1 MMKTRNIKILTIF
14 LILLCCFMGAASAA
28 DDVSIDAVD
37 ASVDDAVIADAVID
51 DTDDSTIVEET
62 PVDTISDDTAAEEI
76 DEETQTDEISEESAI
91 VDSEPTRASSV
102 TVTNWSDL
110 SSECT
115 GSTPKTIYLSGA
127 ISCTSTITF
136 GNSATIIGNPNSY
149 ITGGKSSIMAFVSS
163 GDYSITFKNVTF
175 KNMKASVLIK
185 MSTTGVNKFI
195 NCSFN
200 NIHTY
205 AYKSSV
211 IWNDGGLMNIIGCNF
226 TNCNDGF
233 GVITNYA
240 TTGTATM
247 TVENCRFE
255 NNYGRVE
262 PGAINNCGIM
272 NVTNCTFTNNTSYQW
287 AGGIH
292 THSGA
297 ETIIV
302 NSTFTNNNAG
312 WNGGA
317 LYSYSK
323 LQVINSTFT
332 NNTCNSSAGGGA
344 IGCSNYG
351 SSYNI
356 TVSNCNFTDNANLC
370 GHTNETPS
378 TGTGG
383 AISAMNNGIL
393 NVYNSTFVH
402 NVAAF
407 GQAIAAYSQGYI
419 SPEGNISAGIPKV
432 IICDNSFYNH
442 TLTTSDTVELSG
454 DYTFE
459 NNTFTNCHQA
469 NNTNNIF
476 INPVLSINPDN
487 PISQEIS
494 NSKTRNLLTSAD
506 LADNEYYIVNEE
518 DVNIDDFQQTVVNA
532 HDQAPEEQDI
542 LIYLPSATF
551 IDTFKI
557 DTNLWNNHNY
567 FFVSREKDKTIFD
580 GRLEYI
586 MGMTPGWDDD
596 NTMTFI
602 NITFKSLPR
611 VELSNH
617 KVFINCTF
625 IDCGIIANNE
635 TYFMYLGAPE
645 NVMGVTQ
652 SLVTNFTDCLFVNTT
667 ITSLMFSQTN
677 FENCIFKDIVAD
689 SLVNTNTDGGREDGV
704 YMANCTFE
712 NVTVKGIIDYSTNN
726 EVLYSI
732 EDCDYDF
739 AATVGAVPSD
749 DNSHYYL
756 NATKLAKPKTTLVAD
771 IDDVGNL
778 LVNLTAGGS
787 AVANGK
793 VLISVNGGEAV
804 SHDLGEDGTLSIAL
818 ADLTDATG
826 KLNIAVTF
834 EETDDY
840 KGSTA
845 SVSAVVVVKAPV
857 RTETVID
864 YQNMTTTAVDT
875 KADGRIGEY
884 FIITLKDK
892 NGNALANK
900 PVQIGFNGVVY
911 DRVTDENG
919 TARLQINL
927 KAAGTYTFAVAYLGD
942 DQYNGSFIVAKITVN
957 KQKGTLTVPAKTYK
971 ASAATKTLTATFK
984 SAKGGL
990 VAGKK
995 VTFTVNGKTYT
1006 ATTNDKGVATVKVS
1020 LNKKGTYSFTAKF
1033 AGDNQYAAISKTAK
1047 LTIK

>member
-1 MMKTRNIKILTIF
+1 MEAIDENIK
-14 LILLCCFMGAASAA
+14 
-28 DDVSIDAVD
+28 
-37 ASVDDAVIADAVID
+37 
-51 DTDDSTIVEET
+51 
-62 PVDTISDDTAAEEI
+62 
-76 DEETQTDEISEESAI
+76 TDEISEESAT
-91 VDSEPTRASSV
+91 VDSEQTRASSV
-102 TVTNWSDL
+102 TVTNWSNL

-205 AYKSSV
+205 VYKSSV

-476 INPVLSINPDN
+476 INPVLSIN
-487 PISQEIS
+487 
-494 NSKTRNLLTSAD
+494 
-506 LADNEYYIVNEE
+506 V
-518 DVNIDDFQQTVVNA
+518 
-532 HDQAPEEQDI
+532 
-542 LIYLPSATF
+542 
-551 IDTFKI
+551 
-557 DTNLWNNHNY
+557 
-567 FFVSREKDKTIFD
+567 
-580 GRLEYI
+580 
-586 MGMTPGWDDD
+586 
-596 NTMTFI
+596 
-602 NITFKSLPR
+602 
-611 VELSNH
+611 
-617 KVFINCTF
+617 
-625 IDCGIIANNE
+625 
-635 TYFMYLGAPE
+635 
-645 NVMGVTQ
+645 
-652 SLVTNFTDCLFVNTT
+652 
-667 ITSLMFSQTN
+667 
-677 FENCIFKDIVAD
+677 
-689 SLVNTNTDGGREDGV
+689 
-704 YMANCTFE
+704 
-712 NVTVKGIIDYSTNN
+712 
-726 EVLYSI
+726 
-732 EDCDYDF
+732 
-739 AATVGAVPSD
+739 
-749 DNSHYYL
+749 
-756 NATKLAKPKTTLVAD
+756 
-771 IDDVGNL
+771 
-778 LVNLTAGGS
+778 
-787 AVANGK
+787 
-793 VLISVNGGEAV
+793 
-804 SHDLGEDGTLSIAL
+804 
-818 ADLTDATG
+818 
-826 KLNIAVTF
+826 
-834 EETDDY
+834 
-840 KGSTA
+840 
-845 SVSAVVVVKAPV
+845 
-857 RTETVID
+857 
-864 YQNMTTTAVDT
+864 
-875 KADGRIGEY
+875 ADGR
-884 FIITLKDK
+884 
-892 NGNALANK
+892 
-900 PVQIGFNGVVY
+900 
-911 DRVTDENG
+911 
-919 TARLQINL
+919 
-927 KAAGTYTFAVAYLGD
+927 
-942 DQYNGSFIVAKITVN
+942 
-957 KQKGTLTVPAKTYK
+957 
-971 ASAATKTLTATFK
+971 
-984 SAKGGL
+984 
-990 VAGKK
+990 
-995 VTFTVNGKTYT
+995 
-1006 ATTNDKGVATVKVS
+1006 
-1020 LNKKGTYSFTAKF
+1020 
-1033 AGDNQYAAISKTAK
+1033 
-1047 LTIK
+1047 

>member
-1 MMKTRNIKILTIF
+1 MEAIDENIK
-14 LILLCCFMGAASAA
+14 
-28 DDVSIDAVD
+28 
-37 ASVDDAVIADAVID
+37 
-51 DTDDSTIVEET
+51 
-62 PVDTISDDTAAEEI
+62 
-76 DEETQTDEISEESAI
+76 TDEISEESAT
-91 VDSEPTRASSV
+91 VDSEQTRASSV
-102 TVTNWSDL
+102 TVTNWSNL

-205 AYKSSV
+205 VYKSSV

-518 DVNIDDFQQTVVNA
+518 DVNTDDFQQTVVNA

-586 MGMTPGWDDD
+586 MGMTPGYDDD
-596 NTMTFI
+596 NIMTFI

-625 IDCGIIANNE
+625 IDCEIIANNE
-635 TYFMYLGAPE
+635 TYYMYLGAPE

-652 SLVTNFTDCLFVNTT
+652 SLIANFTDCLFVNTN
-667 ITSLMFSQTN
+667 ITSLMFTQTN

-689 SLVNTNTDGGREDGV
+689 SLVYTNTDGGREDGV
-704 YMANCTFE
+704 YIKNCTFE
-712 NVTVKGIIDYSTNN
+712 NITVNGIIDYKLDN
-726 EVLYSI
+726 EDLYSI

-739 AATVGAVPSD
+739 VATVGAIPSE
-749 DNSHYYL
+749 DNSHHYL
-756 NATKLAKPKTTLVAD
+756 NATKLKPVVAVDSVVDISSSEKGVVVITLTDNSSAP
-771 IDDVGNL
+771 I
-778 LVNLTAGGS
+778 AG
-787 AVANGK
+787 ATVK
-793 VLISVNGGEAV
+793 YTVNGGDEQTDV
-804 SHDLGEDGTLSIAL
+804 TGEDGKFTISG
-818 ADLTDATG
+818 LTGEVT
-826 KLNIAVTF
+826 IAVNYEGNESFNAISDTKSF
-834 EETDDY
+834 NFTEEPVVPAKVAT
-840 KGSTA
+840 KITA
-845 SVSAVVVVKAPV
+845 PKVSAVYNVAKNLV
-857 RTETVID
+857 
-864 YQNMTTTAVDT
+864 
-875 KADGRIGEY
+875 
-884 FIITLKDK
+884 ITLTDKDGK
-892 NGNALANK
+892 ALANK
-900 PVQIGFNGVVY
+900 K
-911 DRVTDENG
+911 VTVKVG
-919 TARLQINL
+919 TI
-927 KAAGTYTFAVAYLGD
+927 
-942 DQYNGSFIVAKITVN
+942 S
-957 KQKGTLTVPAKTYK
+957 
-971 ASAATKTLTATFK
+971 KTLTTN
-984 SAKGGL
+984 AKGQVSLNVATL
-990 VAGKK
+990 VP
-995 VTFTVNGKTYT
+995 KTYT
-1006 ATTNDKGVATVKVS
+1006 ATV
-1020 LNKKGTYSFTAKF
+1020 KF
-1033 AGDNQYAAISKTAK
+1033 AGDDSYIASSVSPKVVVSKAKPKITAK
-1047 LTIK
+1047 AKTFKVKVKTKKYTVTLKNNKGKVMKKVKLTLKVGKKTYKATTNSKGKATFKITKLTKKGKYTAKVKFAGNKYYKALSKKAKITVKK